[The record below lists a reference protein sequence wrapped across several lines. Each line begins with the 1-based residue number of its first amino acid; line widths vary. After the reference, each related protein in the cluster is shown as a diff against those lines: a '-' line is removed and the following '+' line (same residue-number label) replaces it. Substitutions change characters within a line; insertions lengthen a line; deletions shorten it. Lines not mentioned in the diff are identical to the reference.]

1 MTKKIMIDAGHGGK
15 DPGAVGNGLQE
26 KDITLTLSKYM
37 QDYLEE
43 NYTGHEVKLTRTTDI
58 FHELSKR
65 ADIANDFGADVFIS
79 NHVNAGG
86 GKGTGYESFVY
97 KKPSPASIAL
107 QNVINSEAM
116 SVAKKY
122 GLGAHGEDKKR
133 ENLAVVRETKMPAIL
148 TEICFIDSKD
158 AVQLKKDDFLRDMA
172 AAYAR
177 GIAKHLGLPAKPKVE
192 KAAVKTD
199 KFYKVQVGAFKDVEG
214 AKKLAAE
221 LKKKGYSTVIV

>member
-15 DPGAVGNGLQE
+15 DPGAAGNGLQE

-86 GKGTGYESFVY
+86 GTGFESFVY
-97 KKPSPASIAL
+97 DKPSKASIAL
-107 QNVINSEAM
+107 QNGLNTEAVA
-116 SVAKKY
+116 VAKKY
-122 GLGAHGEDKKR
+122 GLGAHGIDKKR
-133 ENLAVVRETKMPAIL
+133 KNLAVVRETKMPAIL

-158 AVQLKKDDFLRDMA
+158 ASLLK
-172 AAYAR
+172 
-177 GIAKHLGLPAKPKVE
+177 
-192 KAAVKTD
+192 
-199 KFYKVQVGAFKDVEG
+199 
-214 AKKLAAE
+214 
-221 LKKKGYSTVIV
+221 